1 MSPPPDLPSLD
12 SAAKDALILSLI
24 ARLDRLEA
32 ENARL
37 RERLGLPPKTP
48 DNSGVPPSQGMKPSG
63 GGAREKARR
72 LRQAGAHRP
81 LHPAP
86 DECVDVR
93 AEACGAC
100 GTDVAEAAQSLCEA
114 YDRIEIPQIR
124 PHVTRVTLFGGL
136 CPCCGRRFKAK
147 APAGLEPGSASK
159 VKMGGPNL
167 KAVAIHL
174 RFTQAISFER
184 LSRLMSDLLGLS
196 ISEGAL
202 VNIMAA
208 AAAPFAAARAAI
220 TGKLKAGRVICSDET
235 GLRVGKANRWLWV
248 FHHGPNAVFL
258 GDQSRSKRVVADFL
272 GGHRPDYWVSDRY
285 AGQLGFAAKDNQ
297 LCLAH
302 LIRDARYAEDCGDGV
317 FAPGFARLLAR
328 ACRIGRRRP
337 RLADATL
344 RGYGAKLNASLDTL
358 MALVPASKPG
368 LRFQRVVKKIRSHLF
383 VFLDCRE
390 VEPTNNG
397 SEQALRPAVTFRK
410 VTNGFRTSWGATLY
424 ADIRS
429 VIETA
434 RRRSI
439 TALDAIRTTLNG
451 TPLPNPA

>member
-1 MSPPPDLPSLD
+1 MSPPADLPSLD

-48 DNSGVPPSQGMKPSG
+48 DNSGVPPSRGVKPSG
-63 GGAREKARR
+63 GGEREKARR

-86 DECVDVR
+86 DERLDVR

-100 GTDVAEAAQSLCEA
+100 GADVAEAAQSPCEA

-124 PHVTRVTLFGGL
+124 PHVTRVTLHGGL
-136 CPCCGRRFKAK
+136 CRCCGKRFKAK
-147 APAGLEPGSASK
+147 APPGLEPGSPF
-159 VKMGGPNL
+159 GPNL

-184 LSRLMSDLLGLS
+184 LSRLMSDLLGLA

-202 VNIMAA
+202 VNIMKAA
-208 AAAPFAAARAAI
+208 AKPFAAARAVI
-220 TGKLKAGRVICSDET
+220 TQALKAGRVIASDET
-235 GLRVGKANRWLWV
+235 GLRVGKQNRWLWV

-258 GDQSRSKRVVADFL
+258 ADQSRSKSVAEGFL
-272 GGHRPDYWVSDRY
+272 GGHRPDYWISDRY

-302 LIRDARYAEDCGDGV
+302 LIRDAQYAEDCGDNV
-317 FAPGFARLLAR
+317 FAPGFAHLLAR

-344 RGYGAKLNASLDTL
+344 PSYAAKLNASLDTL
-358 MALVPASKPG
+358 MALAPASKAG
-368 LRFQRVVKKIRSHLF
+368 LKFQRVIKKIRSHLF
-383 VFLDCRE
+383 VFLAARE
-390 VEPTNNG
+390 IEPTNNG

-434 RRRSI
+434 RRQSI
-439 TALDAIRTTLNG
+439 GALDAIRATIKG
-451 TPLPNPA
+451 TPMQSLV

>member
-1 MSPPPDLPSLD
+1 MSPLPDLPSLD
-12 SAAKDALILSLI
+12 GAAKDALILSLI

-48 DNSGVPPSQGMKPSG
+48 DNSGVPPSRGMKPSG
-63 GGAREKARR
+63 GGEREKARR

-86 DECVDVR
+86 DERVDAR
-93 AEACGAC
+93 AEACAAC
-100 GTDVAEAAQSLCEA
+100 GADVAEAAQSPCEA
-114 YDRIEIPQIR
+114 YDRIEIPEIR
-124 PHVTRVTLFGGL
+124 PHVTRVTLHGGL
-136 CPCCGRRFKAK
+136 CPCCGKRFKAK
-147 APAGLEPGSASK
+147 APAGLEPGSPF
-159 VKMGGPNL
+159 GPNL
-167 KAVAIHL
+167 KAMAIHL

-184 LSRLMSDLLGLS
+184 LSRLMSDLLGLA

-208 AAAPFAAARAAI
+208 AVKPFAQARAAI
-220 TGKLKAGRVICSDET
+220 TAALKAGPVIASDET

-258 GDQSRSKRVVADFL
+258 AGQSRSKSVVAEFL

-302 LIRDARYAEDCGDGV
+302 LIRDARYAEDCGDDV
-317 FAPGFARLLAR
+317 FAPGLALLLAR
-328 ACRIGRRRP
+328 ACRIGRKRQ
-337 RLADATL
+337 RLKDATL
-344 RGYGAKLNASLDTL
+344 RSYAAKLNTSLDTL
-358 MALVPASKPG
+358 MALAPASQAG
-368 LRFQRVVKKIRSHLF
+368 LKFQRVIRKIRSHLF
-383 VFLDCRE
+383 VFLDCRQ

-410 VTNGFRTSWGATLY
+410 VTNGFRTSWGANLY
-424 ADIRS
+424 ADVRS

-434 RRRSI
+434 RRQS
-439 TALDAIRTTLNG
+439 TGALKAIRITLKG